1 MVFHEQDSLPM
12 NFPKKMHIEIS
23 PKTESHA
30 KQLKVMLC
38 PLLHENYLIWGNN
51 TQALEGHGPDGAIH
65 VEHEA
70 HLLDSV
76 LIQRQRERKL
86 CPIFAEF
93 FAFLPGMA
101 TVRTYTLFLRANTSG
116 GTDAPSRGRT
126 AATTAPRSCPSPAP
140 CRATNQ
146 RTSLQG

>member
-116 GTDAPSRGRT
+116 RLPPRSSDPESPRIRYGRASSGSPMKRSRRPRRGR
-126 AATTAPRSCPSPAP
+126 
-140 CRATNQ
+140 
-146 RTSLQG
+146 